1 MNPSSAGQLAE
12 WADFRSDTVT
22 QPTPAMR
29 AAMAQAEVGD
39 DVFGEDP
46 TVRRLEELAAE
57 RLGMEAALFV
67 ASGTMGNLTA
77 VLTHCQRGDEIILG
91 DRSHTY
97 LHEAGGVSALGGVHP
112 HTVPNQPD
120 GTLDLQGIVGAIR
133 AVDDHF
139 PTSRLIILENTHN
152 LSGGTPLNIEYV
164 QQVGNLAREH
174 GLRLHIDGARI
185 FNAAIALVRPAAELS
200 APAASITF
208 CLSKGLC
215 APVGSLLCGSAEFIR
230 LARRTRKQLGG
241 GMRQAGILAAAG
253 IVALENMVD
262 RLAEDHR
269 RARRLAAGLSEIHGL
284 QVEQDPPP
292 TNMVYFRLDPRAGR
306 TTHELIKSLDSQR
319 VKLTARNPYR
329 MRMVTHYWIDDA
341 AVDRAVEGIAAA
353 MSGE

>member
-1 MNPSSAGQLAE
+1 MD

-22 QPTPAMR
+22 QPTAEMR
-29 AAMAQAEVGD
+29 TAMAQAEVGD

-46 TVRRLEELAAE
+46 TVLQLEELAAA
-57 RLGMEAALFV
+57 RVGMEAALFV
-67 ASGTMGNLTA
+67 ASGTMGNLAA

-112 HTVPNQPD
+112 HTVRNQSD
-120 GTLDLQGIVGAIR
+120 GTLDPQEIIGAIR

-139 PTSRLIILENTHN
+139 PTSRLILLENTHN
-152 LSGGTPLNIEYV
+152 HSGGTPLTAEYV
-164 QQVGNLAREH
+164 QQVGGLARKH

-185 FNAAIALVRPAAELS
+185 FNAAIALGKPAAEL
-200 APAASITF
+200 AEPADSITF

-253 IVALENMVD
+253 IVALESMVD
-262 RLAEDHR
+262 RLAEDHQ
-269 RARRLAAGLSEIHGL
+269 RARQLAAGLREIRGI
-284 QVEQDPPP
+284 QVEQEPP
-292 TNMVYFRLDPRAGR
+292 TNMVYFRLDPQGGV
-306 TTHELIKSLDSQR
+306 TTQDLVQALASRSIR
-319 VKLTARNPYR
+319 LTARNPHR
-329 MRMVTHYWIDDA
+329 MRMVVHYWIDDA
-341 AVDRAVEGIAAA
+341 AVERAVEGIAGA
-353 MSGE
+353 MALP

>member
-1 MNPSSAGQLAE
+1 ME

-22 QPTPAMR
+22 QPTPEMR

-46 TVRRLEELAAE
+46 TVQQLEELAAE
-57 RLGMEAALFV
+57 RVGKEAALFV
-67 ASGTMGNLTA
+67 ASGTMGNLAA

-112 HTVPNQPD
+112 HTVRNQNN
-120 GTLDLQGIVGAIR
+120 GTLDPQEIIGAIR

-152 LSGGTPLNIEYV
+152 HSGGTPLTAEYV
-164 QQVGNLAREH
+164 QQVSSLALER

-185 FNAAIALVRPAAELS
+185 FNAAIALGKSAAELS
-200 APAASITF
+200 APADSITF

-215 APVGSLLCGSAEFIR
+215 APVWSLLFGSAEFIR
-230 LARRTRKQLGG
+230 RARRTRTQLGG

-253 IVALENMVD
+253 LVGMESMVD
-262 RLAEDHR
+262 RLAEDHQ
-269 RARRLAAGLSEIHGL
+269 RARQLAAGLREIPGI
-284 QVEQDPPP
+284 QVEREPP
-292 TNMVYFRLDPRAGR
+292 TNMVYFRLDPQGGV
-306 TTHELIKSLDSQR
+306 TTQDLVQALAPRSIR
-319 VKLTARNPYR
+319 LTARNLYR
-329 MRMVTHYWIDDA
+329 MRMVLHYWIDDA
-341 AVDRAVEGIAAA
+341 AVERAVEGIAGA
-353 MSGE
+353 MALP